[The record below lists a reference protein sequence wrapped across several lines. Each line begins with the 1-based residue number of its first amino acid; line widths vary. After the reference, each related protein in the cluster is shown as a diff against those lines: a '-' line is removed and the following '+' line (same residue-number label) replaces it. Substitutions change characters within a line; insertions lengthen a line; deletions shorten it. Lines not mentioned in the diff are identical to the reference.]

1 METNS
6 HDENPPIDPGADA
19 SQQAPGGPE
28 TGSVA
33 DGPEEQVDAV
43 QSQPPAPTGWNRLQV
58 ITLEVG
64 RWVC

>member
-1 METNS
+1 METDY
-6 HDENPPIDPGADA
+6 HDEISPIDPGTDPLL
-19 SQQAPGGPE
+19 SAPGGPE

-33 DGPEEQVDAV
+33 VRPEEQVDEAKP
-43 QSQPPAPTGWNRLQV
+43 QPPAPTGWNRLQV